1 MKDPLSKKDA
11 DYLKG
16 FQEWKK
22 QSGLHTD
29 SVVKGLN
36 GKRGRNESSD
46 LFSVKN
52 EDYQWETIS
61 ESSLPVTVMKSLFE
75 KAPGTLDNEAE
86 SLKEKQ
92 FSKVLEL
99 SPAMIIITDRWGE
112 FEYANPMFLNTVGYS
127 RKEVIGR
134 GPGFLSSD
142 ITSSDKFYELE
153 EAILKGTTWKGE
165 LIKRKRNGA
174 KFIFSASLSPVEN
187 NAGLITNFIIVG
199 QDVTP
204 FRETQEKL
212 RKALEEKNVL
222 LSELHHRVKNNLAVV
237 SGLMQLQAFNEED
250 QRVQNKLFS
259 SAGRIKAMS
268 SMHELLYE
276 SKSLKRIQF
285 NSVIE
290 KVVQHVSGMFR
301 KEKDIE
307 LKWNLEQVEL
317 NINQAHP
324 STLIVYEVISNA
336 YKHAFDC
343 EDTGLIE
350 IKLYSRANMV
360 FVSVTDDG
368 KGMPMDYHKLG
379 KIESTTGYELL
390 NSLNN
395 QLGGH
400 FTYESDMSGTNF
412 FLQFEKEDTRGI
424 SNAHLPD

>member
-16 FQEWKK
+16 FHEWKK
-22 QSGLHTD
+22 QSGSHTD
-29 SVVKGLN
+29 SVKGLK
-36 GKRGRNESSD
+36 GKRGGNESFNP
-46 LFSVKN
+46 FSVKN

-61 ESSLPVTVMKSLFE
+61 ESSLPLAVMKSLFE
-75 KAPGTLDNEAE
+75 KAPGILGNEAE

-165 LIKRKRNGA
+165 LIKRKRNGS

-204 FRETQEKL
+204 FRETQEQLK
-212 RKALEEKNVL
+212 KALEEKNVL

-301 KEKDIE
+301 KERDIK

-343 EDTGLIE
+343 DDTGLIE
-350 IKLYSRANMV
+350 IKLYCRANMV

-368 KGMPMDYHKLG
+368 KGMPMDYHKIG
-379 KIESTTGYELL
+379 QTESTTGYELL

-400 FTYESDMSGTNF
+400 FTYESDMFGTNF

-424 SNAHLPD
+424 SNAHLPV